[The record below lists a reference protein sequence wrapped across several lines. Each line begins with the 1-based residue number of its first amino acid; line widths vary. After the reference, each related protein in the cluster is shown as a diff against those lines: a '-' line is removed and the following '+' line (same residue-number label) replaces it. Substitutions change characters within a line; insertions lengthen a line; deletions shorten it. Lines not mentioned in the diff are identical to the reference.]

1 MYKFLLAFLAIGAS
15 ALFFKFLGHNHLS
28 QTIIARVSLKT
39 NCELDPKAFA
49 IKNVNSGEIRAFQH
63 GEAFIKASLAD
74 DLMIVL
80 SEKFDNVSF
89 QGEIALAKQRLEV
102 FQDCNE
108 PIGIAGIFKSFNDQ
122 FSNN

>member
-1 MYKFLLAFLAIGAS
+1 MS

-80 SEKFDNVSF
+80 SEKFENVSF
-89 QGEIALAKQRLEV
+89 QGEIVLAKQRLEV